1 MGLFNSAV
9 LDWAIGIIFVYLLLA
24 IICTSIN
31 EWISGLTSARAGNLS
46 KAIRQLLDNQ
56 KGSNPTL
63 SFLQEFYAHPLI
75 SGMMTPGKQASAA
88 HPSYLPSRTFAT
100 AIMDLAT
107 KAKPGSITFQDLEN
121 GVKNLPEGDVRTAVL
136 ALLQNADGDLDRAQK
151 SIEQWFDDSMER
163 ASGWFKR
170 RTQWVTIALAALLT
184 IGTNADTVRIG
195 QMLWK
200 NPTLRASLVEKAK
213 SRSETGK
220 ESDARGVAAEYPDKN
235 NPLKPVFKPT
245 KDELD
250 ALKPLLGWADQDVRD
265 LGAWPSRLLGWSL
278 SIAAISLGAPFWFD
292 TLSKLMSVRNVGKRP
307 EKSDDRDNAAK
318 KSGAAQ
324 QAPAAG
330 GN

>member
-24 IICTSIN
+24 IICTSLN
-31 EWISGLTSARAGNLS
+31 EWIAGLTAARAKNLS
-46 KAIRQLLDNQ
+46 HAIGQLLDNQ
-56 KGSNPTL
+56 KGTDPTL

-75 SGMMTPGKQASAA
+75 SGMMTPGRQGTKG

-107 KAKPGSITFQDLEN
+107 KGHPGSITFENLED
-121 GVKNLPEGDVRTAVL
+121 GVKKLPDGDVKSAML
-136 ALLQNADGDLDRAQK
+136 ALLQNADKSLDRAQT

-195 QMLWK
+195 HILWT
-200 NPTLRASLVEKAK
+200 NPTLRASLVEKAR
-213 SRSETGK
+213 SRTDTGK
-220 ESDARGVAAEYPDKN
+220 ESDSRTVTAEYPDKD

-250 ALKPLLGWADQDVRD
+250 ALKPLLGWGNEDVRD
-265 LGAWPSRLLGWSL
+265 IRAWPPRLLGWFL
-278 SIAAISLGAPFWFD
+278 SIAGISLGAPFWFD
-292 TLSKLMSVRNVGKRP
+292 TLSKLMSVRNAGKRP
-307 EKSDDRDNAAK
+307 EKSDDRDRAVKKTGSAK
-318 KSGAAQ
+318 
-324 QAPAAG
+324 APAAG